1 MDLIRSILWIGP
13 AESFEAD
20 LASEVP
26 SLDIVWERDAEGA
39 LDVSLAGLDA
49 VVIDAVDPDEAA
61 VTVGALQRRP
71 GLPPLLVRIG
81 AGDAASASELRA
93 AGATTVLLRRPGPP
107 EQAMAELVESLDKI
121 AEPSRPAPR
130 TRLAGIAPGI
140 VGESPEMQEVFAL
153 VDCASRSRA
162 TVVITGE
169 TGTGKELVARAIH
182 DRSPQRRRSFVAL
195 NCAAFPDTLLE
206 SELFGHT
213 RGAFTSADRD
223 RKGLFEAAEGGT
235 LFLDEVSETSGPF
248 QAKLLRVLQEREV
261 RPLGSNRSRRMDVRV
276 LAASNRNLRHEVAE
290 GRFRDDLYYRLA
302 VFPIHVPPLRSRPTD
317 VLPLAE
323 HFLRLHRQREGKA
336 GVRLAPD
343 AGHLLQAYQWP
354 GNVRE
359 LENEIQ
365 RALALAEPG
374 ETLTPRHFSER
385 LAGVLE
391 PIEANL
397 FPGETIRE
405 TLGRIEAWLLRRAL
419 DAHGGNRT
427 ETARRLGITREGLY
441 KKMKRLNVE

>member
-1 MDLIRSILWIGP
+1 M
-13 AESFEAD
+13 
-20 LASEVP
+20 
-26 SLDIVWERDAEGA
+26 
-39 LDVSLAGLDA
+39 
-49 VVIDAVDPDEAA
+49 
-61 VTVGALQRRP
+61 
-71 GLPPLLVRIG
+71 
-81 AGDAASASELRA
+81 
-93 AGATTVLLRRPGPP
+93 
-107 EQAMAELVESLDKI
+107 
-121 AEPSRPAPR
+121 
-130 TRLAGIAPGI
+130 
-140 VGESPEMQEVFAL
+140 
-153 VDCASRSRA
+153 
-162 TVVITGE
+162 
-169 TGTGKELVARAIH
+169 
-182 DRSPQRRRSFVAL
+182 
-195 NCAAFPDTLLE
+195 
-206 SELFGHT
+206 
-213 RGAFTSADRD
+213 
-223 RKGLFEAAEGGT
+223 
-235 LFLDEVSETSGPF
+235 SETSGPF

-276 LAASNRNLRHEVAE
+276 LAASNRNLRYEVAE
-290 GRFRDDLYYRLA
+290 GRFREDLYYRLA

-323 HFLRLHRQREGKA
+323 HFLRLHRKREGKA

-419 DAHGGNRT
+419 EANSNNRT

-441 KKMKRLNVE
+441 KKMKRFNVE